1 MLPDLPDES
10 VVKKARLEPGKM
22 FLVDLEAGKIV
33 PDDSVKEKYANRL
46 PYGDWIKDNLINIK
60 GWTDHSQANG
70 TKVRVCIVLS
80 VDVHYHFFSSVFVG
94 RVGCLLKS
102 CLV

>member
-1 MLPDLPDES
+1 MRSVDQVCVLPDLPDES

-46 PYGDWIKDNLINIK
+46 PYGEWVEKNLINIG
-60 GWTDHSQANG
+60 GWTDHSKANG
-70 TKVRVCIVLS
+70 IKVCTHV
-80 VDVHYHFFSSVFVG
+80 VDV
-94 RVGCLLKS
+94 
-102 CLV
+102 

>member
-10 VVKKARLEPGKM
+10 VVTKSRLEPGKM

-46 PYGDWIKDNLINIK
+46 PYAEWLKDSLINIT
-60 GWTDHSQANG
+60 GWTEHSQATG
-70 TKVRVCIVLS
+70 TKVCVCV
-80 VDVHYHFFSSVFVG
+80 
-94 RVGCLLKS
+94 C
-102 CLV
+102 

>member
-1 MLPDLPDES
+1 MCQVGVLPDLPDES

-46 PYGDWIKDNLINIK
+46 PYAEWIEKNLINIG
-60 GWTDHSQANG
+60 GWTEHSQANG
-70 TKVRVCIVLS
+70 IKVRVCVELGRRGCRI
-80 VDVHYHFFSSVFVG
+80 FFFLFLYL
-94 RVGCLLKS
+94 R
-102 CLV
+102 